1 MLARGGP
8 GLRRRV
14 PFLKTQAAGRGGIRR
29 RAGFLLRA
37 TLARGEGVRRR
48 LFWPAF
54 LWFFSHRSFLLSRN
68 IKKPAST
75 FLCVEL
81 AYITVK

>member
-29 RAGFLLRA
+29 LAGFLLRA
-37 TLARGEGVRRR
+37 MLARGEGFRRR

-54 LWFFSHRSFLLSRN
+54 F
-68 IKKPAST
+68 
-75 FLCVEL
+75 
-81 AYITVK
+81 

>member
-37 TLARGEGVRRR
+37 MLARGEGIRRR
-48 LFWPAF
+48 LFWPDF
-54 LWFFSHRSFLLSRN
+54 LWFLSHRSFLLSRN
-68 IKKPAST
+68 KKSQ
-75 FLCVEL
+75 LNISVC
-81 AYITVK
+81 